1 MRSRHT
7 AMQLVALGQDT
18 ERLVLSR
25 AVRAWAEDR
34 IHLIGK
40 QIIVF
45 T

>member
-34 IHLIGK
+34 IHLIGNK
-40 QIIVF
+40 TIVF